1 MTALLLQ
8 HSQTLQWV
16 LHLRCSDK
24 KKTFPALPGIQGIPP
39 KKSTGACRIVF
50 HQKKTSFYCNEV
62 WVGFCRTGGQTKYG
76 IDTLLPGT
84 STFRMKYTSSK
95 SLYTASSCLS
105 LIVFVITFL
114 ESRIYKDMN
123 QKPASKMSMS
133 RLQTHFRNLALGN
146 PTYRQGHGWRQTG

>member
-24 KKTFPALPGIQGIPP
+24 KKNSLHCLEFRGFPQKNRLGLVGLCFI
-39 KKSTGACRIVF
+39 K
-50 HQKKTSFYCNEV
+50 KKTSFYCNEV